1 MAVKAKETSDFD
13 DSIFTETVTLDS
25 TDNPI
30 ELVEEPVVFE
40 LTDKDLPKSA
50 RGTRGSKYAGML
62 EQFKAQEKPTKYVQ
76 FSGRKPASVY
86 VGLKKAITAE
96 GLDESIS
103 VVSRGNE
110 LWLVRK

>member
-1 MAVKAKETSDFD
+1 MAAKVKE
-13 DSIFTETVTLDS
+13 EGMNLLDS

-30 ELVEEPVVFE
+30 ELVEEPVTFE

-50 RGTRGSKYAGML
+50 RGTRGSKYSTML
-62 EQFKAQEKPTKYVQ
+62 EQFTGQEKSTKYVQ

-86 VGLKKAITAE
+86 VGLKKAIATE
-96 GLDESIS
+96 GLQESIS
-103 VVSRGNE
+103 VASRGNE